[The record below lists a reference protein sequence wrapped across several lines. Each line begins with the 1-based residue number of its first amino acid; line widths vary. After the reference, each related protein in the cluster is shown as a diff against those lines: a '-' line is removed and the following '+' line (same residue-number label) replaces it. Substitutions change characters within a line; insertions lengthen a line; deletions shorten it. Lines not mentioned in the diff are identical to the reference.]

1 MNLSNFNE
9 KDIIF
14 SLDIGTRSIIGTVG
28 IIKDKKFQV
37 VCEKYLEHEERA
49 MVDGQIHDV
58 NLVAQVALKVKDAI
72 EKEIGIKLTE
82 VSIAAAG
89 RFLRTINSNAE
100 LDISDDEN
108 EVNKE
113 IVRTLE
119 LSAVKK
125 AEEEINKTSEG
136 KLYCV
141 GYSVKN
147 YYLNGYLIANLIG
160 QKGENIGTEVIATF
174 LPRSVIDSLYSVMN
188 KINLKVSN
196 LTLEPIA
203 AMEAA
208 VPKNLRLLNIGLVD
222 IGAGTSDIAISS
234 KETISAYGMVP
245 IAGDEITEAIVQEY
259 LVDFNTAERIK
270 RSIKDNEE
278 ITYVDIMGLENT
290 VSSESVLKSIYTV
303 VKKLADEICKKIVEL
318 NGDKSPSAVFLVG
331 GGAHTPGLVEQM
343 SEKLNL
349 PPQRIG
355 IKDRSTVTECISD
368 NSLGS
373 AGVTVLGIALTA
385 IKSLGNDFIDVM
397 LNDEPISLFNSH
409 NHTVM
414 DVVLQAG
421 INPSLF
427 ISKNGK
433 SVRFTYNGC
442 KRIAFGDYGKN
453 AVIKINGEVAALE
466 SEIRINDKINIEYA
480 QNGKDAQPKLA
491 DNIRDIDS
499 MSIYLNGDIINVEP
513 VIMVN
518 DCEIDLEYIIKN
530 NDDVKVFLP
539 SRLKEFKKYV
549 IREDVELL
557 NEEGNLLPEEYDIK
571 EGDKIFKKNTEEVNN
586 VGDVNIEID
595 EKVAETE
602 ILPEDSLNDV
612 NKVIDNELASYDV
625 VKNDINIEE
634 KEVKK
639 NEDHNE
645 DDKLKLEELKNK
657 ISENRGITVIVNN
670 EEIKMKEKAQYVV
683 VDIFDYIDFDLTV
696 PKGSINITLNGENT
710 PYTASIKDGDVIEVF
725 WS

>member
-222 IGAGTSDIAISS
+222 IGGI
-234 KETISAYGMVP
+234 EQRYVP
-245 IAGDEITEAIVQEY
+245 Q
-259 LVDFNTAERIK
+259 
-270 RSIKDNEE
+270 
-278 ITYVDIMGLENT
+278 
-290 VSSESVLKSIYTV
+290 
-303 VKKLADEICKKIVEL
+303 
-318 NGDKSPSAVFLVG
+318 
-331 GGAHTPGLVEQM
+331 
-343 SEKLNL
+343 
-349 PPQRIG
+349 
-355 IKDRSTVTECISD
+355 
-368 NSLGS
+368 
-373 AGVTVLGIALTA
+373 
-385 IKSLGNDFIDVM
+385 
-397 LNDEPISLFNSH
+397 
-409 NHTVM
+409 
-414 DVVLQAG
+414 
-421 INPSLF
+421 
-427 ISKNGK
+427 
-433 SVRFTYNGC
+433 
-442 KRIAFGDYGKN
+442 
-453 AVIKINGEVAALE
+453 
-466 SEIRINDKINIEYA
+466 
-480 QNGKDAQPKLA
+480 
-491 DNIRDIDS
+491 
-499 MSIYLNGDIINVEP
+499 
-513 VIMVN
+513 
-518 DCEIDLEYIIKN
+518 
-530 NDDVKVFLP
+530 
-539 SRLKEFKKYV
+539 
-549 IREDVELL
+549 
-557 NEEGNLLPEEYDIK
+557 
-571 EGDKIFKKNTEEVNN
+571 
-586 VGDVNIEID
+586 
-595 EKVAETE
+595 
-602 ILPEDSLNDV
+602 
-612 NKVIDNELASYDV
+612 
-625 VKNDINIEE
+625 
-634 KEVKK
+634 
-639 NEDHNE
+639 
-645 DDKLKLEELKNK
+645 
-657 ISENRGITVIVNN
+657 
-670 EEIKMKEKAQYVV
+670 
-683 VDIFDYIDFDLTV
+683 
-696 PKGSINITLNGENT
+696 
-710 PYTASIKDGDVIEVF
+710 
-725 WS
+725 

>member
-259 LVDFNTAERIK
+259 LVDFK
-270 RSIKDNEE
+270 
-278 ITYVDIMGLENT
+278 
-290 VSSESVLKSIYTV
+290 
-303 VKKLADEICKKIVEL
+303 
-318 NGDKSPSAVFLVG
+318 
-331 GGAHTPGLVEQM
+331 
-343 SEKLNL
+343 
-349 PPQRIG
+349 
-355 IKDRSTVTECISD
+355 
-368 NSLGS
+368 
-373 AGVTVLGIALTA
+373 
-385 IKSLGNDFIDVM
+385 
-397 LNDEPISLFNSH
+397 
-409 NHTVM
+409 
-414 DVVLQAG
+414 
-421 INPSLF
+421 
-427 ISKNGK
+427 
-433 SVRFTYNGC
+433 
-442 KRIAFGDYGKN
+442 
-453 AVIKINGEVAALE
+453 
-466 SEIRINDKINIEYA
+466 
-480 QNGKDAQPKLA
+480 
-491 DNIRDIDS
+491 
-499 MSIYLNGDIINVEP
+499 
-513 VIMVN
+513 
-518 DCEIDLEYIIKN
+518 
-530 NDDVKVFLP
+530 
-539 SRLKEFKKYV
+539 
-549 IREDVELL
+549 
-557 NEEGNLLPEEYDIK
+557 
-571 EGDKIFKKNTEEVNN
+571 
-586 VGDVNIEID
+586 
-595 EKVAETE
+595 
-602 ILPEDSLNDV
+602 
-612 NKVIDNELASYDV
+612 
-625 VKNDINIEE
+625 
-634 KEVKK
+634 
-639 NEDHNE
+639 
-645 DDKLKLEELKNK
+645 
-657 ISENRGITVIVNN
+657 
-670 EEIKMKEKAQYVV
+670 
-683 VDIFDYIDFDLTV
+683 
-696 PKGSINITLNGENT
+696 
-710 PYTASIKDGDVIEVF
+710 
-725 WS
+725 